1 MGHKISTQAVSGVG
15 AANVGVAGCR
25 YFHSEQLAQAIIAD
39 RSALTD
45 GDDIKIAGDI
55 IITADGA
62 QKSIHYC
69 QFLSGWQGAN
79 KNKAAVGA
87 ALPPTTDCRNRKY
100 NRHLFS
106 SKTVGVGAAFALGI
120 ADLAVHAGIGD
131 FRRVKAASLKITANA
146 QNDLDT
152 VSVSGSDPIARSE
165 AISQGSSGS
174 GNAAGTTT
182 AKDISVDASVA
193 VSLIQNE
200 VKAYVGQGAE
210 IKTTADTDTV
220 DTDKPDEKV
229 NLFIYARQNG
239 KTQTNASGFAV
250 GNSTSVG
257 AAVAVNIAL
266 SAVNALFAGDGT
278 INGKAKLAAAT
289 YNEDD
294 AHALATAMG
303 ADLDRYL
310 SKFRA
315 FQNLKRNQSNGTT
328 TSNAGNNTSSLISGR
343 LNNTGSG
350 QGLPA
355 ESGLPV
361 STNALHAQNA
371 STASTNQASS
381 TANNEDLTN
390 VIKDTAGSSNGD
402 IGSTVGNA
410 LSGANTDPSAQQSQ
424 AIHVA
429 AAVGVNVTRHDAL
442 TSISGNLYARNIEAL
457 TNNNGNFSTVG
468 TGVAASLMQ
477 NSNSI
482 GVGIAV
488 SSSRTSQSRN
498 WREPYRN

>member
-1 MGHKISTQAVSGVG
+1 MAREERTRIKLRSGSTATNNGT
-15 AANVGVAGCR
+15 AGTG
-25 YFHSEQLAQAIIAD
+25 S
-39 RSALTD
+39 
-45 GDDIKIAGDI
+45 
-55 IITADGA
+55 
-62 QKSIHYC
+62 
-69 QFLSGWQGAN
+69 
-79 KNKAAVGA
+79 
-87 ALPPTTDCRNRKY
+87 TTGTSS
-100 NRHLFS
+100 S

-303 ADLDRYL
+303 ADL
-310 SKFRA
+310 
-315 FQNLKRNQSNGTT
+315 TV
-328 TSNAGNNTSSLISGR
+328 ISP
-343 LNNTGSG
+343 NSG
-350 QGLPA
+350 
-355 ESGLPV
+355 
-361 STNALHAQNA
+361 
-371 STASTNQASS
+371 
-381 TANNEDLTN
+381 
-390 VIKDTAGSSNGD
+390 
-402 IGSTVGNA
+402 
-410 LSGANTDPSAQQSQ
+410 PSR
-424 AIHVA
+424 I
-429 AAVGVNVTRHDAL
+429 
-442 TSISGNLYARNIEAL
+442 
-457 TNNNGNFSTVG
+457 
-468 TGVAASLMQ
+468 
-477 NSNSI
+477 
-482 GVGIAV
+482 
-488 SSSRTSQSRN
+488 
-498 WREPYRN
+498 